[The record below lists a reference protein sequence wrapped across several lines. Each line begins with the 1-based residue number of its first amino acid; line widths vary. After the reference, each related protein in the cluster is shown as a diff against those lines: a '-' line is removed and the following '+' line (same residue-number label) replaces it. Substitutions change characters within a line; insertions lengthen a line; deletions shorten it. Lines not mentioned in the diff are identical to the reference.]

1 MRRHKLGIDPPKTT
15 GRRSHI
21 HQVTFEMA
29 MCADSIVRNERPI
42 SVYELVRE
50 DIISGRLASNQRVKI
65 AELAKRL
72 GTSSIPIREA
82 LQRLSGEGMVVLEP
96 NRGARVRSIDADFV
110 RDIIEIDVMIEAAM
124 TRWFVTVATKADLA
138 ALEEIQKEIEAV
150 GFADRTL
157 HGQLDVKFHRLIYDR
172 HYNRNAVDLW
182 WRNRQI
188 LRAINER
195 LPTSLSRQAAL
206 LQEHHDLINCIRAP
220 DADGAAAVV
229 ARHVQGGGKHV
240 MEQAGVAQRNQALV
254 PT

>member
-1 MRRHKLGIDPPKTT
+1 
-15 GRRSHI
+15 
-21 HQVTFEMA
+21 

-172 HYNRNAVDLW
+172 HYNRNAV
-182 WRNRQI
+182 
-188 LRAINER
+188 NER

-240 MEQAGVAQRNQALV
+240 MEQMGVAQRNQALV